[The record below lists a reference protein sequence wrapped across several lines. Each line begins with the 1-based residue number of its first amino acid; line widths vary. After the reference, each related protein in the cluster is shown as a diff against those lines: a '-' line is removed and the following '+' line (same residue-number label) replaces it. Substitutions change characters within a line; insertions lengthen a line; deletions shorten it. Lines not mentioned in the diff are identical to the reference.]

1 MIYQSLDRIPEL
13 YYYCGQLI
21 PTSSATLSGL
31 SVNKLPLNFM
41 ETEKL
46 WKSVLAELELSVS
59 KATYQTHF
67 AHSSLVSL
75 VDNVATVGF
84 SNPLM
89 RTLVETRYYSLVKSI
104 LDHHTNQ
111 NISLVF
117 VIVPKKETL
126 SQKDAGPLFAPQE
139 EPTLT
144 MASIARRLHIRP
156 DFTFENFAVSTTNQM
171 AYAAATAVAK
181 SPGTAY
187 NPLFIYGGV
196 GVGKTHLMH
205 AVANAVLARKP
216 NAPVVYCMGEEFLN
230 EIIEAIQTKTARRFK
245 QKYRSAQLLLVDDVQ
260 FIAGKQTAQE
270 EFFHTFNAVHREG
283 GQIIL
288 ISDRPPGEISK
299 LENRLRSRFEGGLTV
314 DISPPDFELRV
325 AIINIKSAALGVSVP
340 PDAARL
346 IAANIADT
354 RAIEGFLRRIATEAA
369 ARTAPVSAELVSSLL
384 SIKAPAG
391 EGQKQTK
398 SVPPG
403 DILDAVARCFN
414 IKTTAIKGPK
424 RDRAL
429 ARPRQVFMYICRTEL
444 GLTLEDIGGAL
455 GGRDHTTIMHGVEVI
470 TKEMSTNEGLRDAV
484 SGIKQKLWA

>member
-1 MIYQSLDRIPEL
+1 
-13 YYYCGQLI
+13 
-21 PTSSATLSGL
+21 
-31 SVNKLPLNFM
+31 M
-41 ETEKL
+41 EIEKL
-46 WKSVLAELELSVS
+46 WKSVLSELELSVS

-67 AHSSLVSL
+67 AHSTLISLI
-75 VDNVATVGF
+75 DNVATIGF

-111 NISLVF
+111 NTSLVF
-117 VIVPKKETL
+117 VVVPKKETL
-126 SQKDAGPLFAPQE
+126 SQKEAGPLFASQGE
-139 EPTLT
+139 EPMLE

-156 DFTFENFAVSTTNQM
+156 DFTFERFAVSTTNQM

-230 EIIEAIQTKTARRFK
+230 ELVESIQTKTARRFK

-299 LENRLRSRFEGGLTV
+299 LENRLRSRFEGGLIV

-325 AIINIKSAALGVSVP
+325 AIINIKSAALGISVP
-340 PDAARL
+340 PDAAQL
-346 IAANIADT
+346 IAANMSDI
-354 RAIEGFLRRIATEAA
+354 RAIEGFLRRLATESA
-369 ARTAPVSAELVSSLL
+369 ARGVPIDAEMVSSLL
-384 SIKAPAG
+384 SIKTSPLG
-391 EGQKQTK
+391 PQKQMARV
-398 SVPPG
+398 SAQEV
-403 DILDAVARCFN
+403 LEVVANYFN
-414 IKTTAIKGPK
+414 IKPTAVKGPR
-424 RDRAL
+424 RDRPL
-429 ARPRQVFMYICRTEL
+429 ARPRQVFMYLCRTEL
-444 GLTLEDIGGAL
+444 GLTFDDIGGTL
-455 GGRDHTTIMHGVEVI
+455 GGRDHTTIMHGVELI
-470 TKEMSTNEGLRDAV
+470 TKELSTNERLRDAV
-484 SGIKQKLWA
+484 VGIKQKLWA